1 MYLTVS
7 THRGQKR
14 ESDSMDLEFQVVVNV
29 PTWMLGNKLRFSSA
43 PVSTLN
49 G

>member
-7 THRGQKR
+7 ADRGQKR
-14 ESDSMDLEFQVVVNV
+14 ESDSMELELQVVVNV
-29 PTWMLGNKLRFSSA
+29 PTWMLGHKLRSSSA